1 MDVLKP
7 TRKSLPLTERDLA
20 DLSTLRGSPEHLA
33 ALADATG
40 TELETGASE
49 AALLHAVWEAG
60 MRSVREHLEDA
71 AYAEMAANPDPDFDP
86 VERYAVARRHRPTWA
101 EES

>member
-7 TRKSLPLTERDLA
+7 TRKSLPLTERDLV

-33 ALADATG
+33 ALADVTG
-40 TELETGASE
+40 TELETGASD

-60 MRSVREHLEDA
+60 IRTIREHLEDA
-71 AYAEMAANPDPDFDP
+71 AYAEMAANPDFPDT
-86 VERYAVARRHRPTWA
+86 EHRTAARRHRPVWA